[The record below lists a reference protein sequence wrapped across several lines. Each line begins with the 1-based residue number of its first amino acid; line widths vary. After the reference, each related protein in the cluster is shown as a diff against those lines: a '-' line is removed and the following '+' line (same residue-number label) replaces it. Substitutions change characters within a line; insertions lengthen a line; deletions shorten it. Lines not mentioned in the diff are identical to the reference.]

1 MASARALEFAVT
13 FDYRCPFARNVHE
26 HVLAGLDAGSPW
38 TVTFWAFSLDQ
49 IHVEAG
55 EPAVWDDAS
64 KRPDLLALS
73 SGLAVREGWPDRF
86 PAVHAALFA
95 ARHDH
100 GQDIRDEG
108 VIAALLERE
117 GVDPEAVLERVASGA
132 PLQTLR
138 AEHER
143 AVTQHQVFGVPTLVV
158 DGRAA
163 FVRLMTR
170 PNGDAPAAVASIERL
185 VDLVAG
191 WADLNELKHTTV
203 PR

>member
-1 MASARALEFAVT
+1 MARARTLEFAVT

-38 TVTFWAFSLDQ
+38 TVTFWPFSLDQ
-49 IHVEAG
+49 VHVEAG
-55 EPAVWDDAS
+55 EPAVWDDPG

-73 SGLAVREGWPDRF
+73 VGVTVRDEWPDRF

-100 GQDIRDEG
+100 GQDIRDESVLAG
-108 VIAALLERE
+108 LLERE
-117 GVDPEAVLERVASGA
+117 GVTPAAVLERVASGA

-143 AVTQHQVFGVPTLVV
+143 AVARHQIFGVPTLVV

-170 PNGDAPAAVASIERL
+170 PNGDARAAVASIERL